1 MITIWFLERVDL
13 EGVKIQDFKTFEVRP
28 TWRSWSFRLEEP
40 ELQNFKSRVISSK
53 NLETIKSCRSAWFIQ
68 DLYFKYCS
76 RNKFFKIKIDL
87 HDASREWSCDS
98 QSVTWHSFGYIT
110 WLILDSIILL
120 SNFKRGSWPSQF
132 IISNNAKWKTVFFQK
147 KILSNFLIEVF
158 DNMSFSC
165 PVSVKSLSVF
175 SRSRNS
181 KESDG
186 NNWPW
191 AGLWIGLSWM
201 FLAIQCKWQRFFNCP
216 IVIKPNDILF
226 SMLSLLL
233 KCFIFW
239 CKCGIR
245 K

>member
-53 NLETIKSCRSAWFIQ
+53 NLETIKSCGSAWFIQ
-68 DLYFKYCS
+68 DLHFKYCS

-132 IISNNAKWKTVFFQK
+132 IISNNAKWKTVFIKK
-147 KILSNFLIEVF
+147 KIYQIFNWNFWQYVF
-158 DNMSFSC
+158 FMSGFC
-165 PVSVKSLSVF
+165 QII
-175 SRSRNS
+175 SRSRNT

-191 AGLWIGLSWM
+191 TGLWIGLSWM

-216 IVIKPNDILF
+216 IVIKPNDISF